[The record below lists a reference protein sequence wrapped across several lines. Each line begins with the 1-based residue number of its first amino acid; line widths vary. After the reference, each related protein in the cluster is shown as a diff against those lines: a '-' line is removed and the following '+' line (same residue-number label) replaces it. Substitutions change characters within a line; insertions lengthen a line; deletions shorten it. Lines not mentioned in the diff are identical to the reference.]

1 MYATTP
7 PETYRFRLFI
17 VFYSD
22 VCLFCLQ
29 KQPAIFPSFEDFGC
43 LSVMSHD
50 ASCVDTMTYFDGIC
64 SIFNYRI
71 VFPTKGFNSNIDRMR
86 TALWPNVFFKLYIGF
101 YNVFIPFCDTWNFGF
116 CMLSDLAGIFFD
128 DQYGRYFLGLFVLTM

>member
-7 PETYRFRLFI
+7 PKPTGFDCLLCFTVI
-17 VFYSD
+17 

-29 KQPAIFPSFEDFGC
+29 KQPACFPSFEDFGC

-64 SIFNYRI
+64 SVFDYHI
-71 VFPTKGFNSNIDRMR
+71 VLPIKGFNSNIDRMG
-86 TALWPNVFFKLYIGF
+86 TALWPNVNFELYISF
-101 YNVFIPFCDTWNFGF
+101 YNVFVPSFG
-116 CMLSDLAGIFFD
+116 
-128 DQYGRYFLGLFVLTM
+128 T